1 MTREARRWPPDAVS
15 CGTAD
20 PHMVDE
26 DGQLNAERSAN
37 PMVID
42 QPGPGALTAGKR
54 SESARV
60 AMA

>member
-1 MTREARRWPPDAVS
+1 VVTRRGVLR
-15 CGTAD
+15 TAD

-37 PMVID
+37 PMVND